1 MTPGFPIIEYVP
13 PGGLPP
19 DTDVLEPAHI
29 ETELQWLLR
38 VTLGGEFTLTFS
50 ESLKPFIVSVK
61 NSVKLKGNA
70 LRFQL
75 VNTLVESL
83 L

>member
-38 VTLGGEFTLTFS
+38 VTLGGELTLT
-50 ESLKPFIVSVK
+50 
-61 NSVKLKGNA
+61 
-70 LRFQL
+70 
-75 VNTLVESL
+75 
-83 L
+83 